1 MRVMYILAGAN
12 GSGKSTIASVLLP
25 TKSIVYVNPD
35 DIARELN
42 PADLTA
48 VKIEAGKVA
57 VKRVRELVTS
67 GESFAIESTLSGNGY
82 VKVIKE
88 ARETGYKVV
97 IAYAF
102 VDSPDMCIARI
113 AARVKNGGHHVPDE
127 DVVRR
132 YYRSKGNF
140 MNVYA
145 ELADE
150 CMIFYNGE
158 SEPILIADKSLGGE
172 MRIYSDSAMKLF
184 MEGICLKQQP
194 R

>member
-1 MRVMYILAGAN
+1 MYILAGAN

-25 TKSIVYVNPD
+25 MKSIVYVNPD

-42 PADLTA
+42 PDDLTA

-57 VKRVRELVTS
+57 VRRVKELVAS

-88 ARETGYKVV
+88 ARASGYKVV

-113 AARVKNGGHHVPDE
+113 AARVKNGGHHVPDG

-145 ELADE
+145 KLSDE

-158 SEPILIADKSLGGE
+158 AEPILIADKSLGGE

-184 MEGICLKQQP
+184 MEGICLK
-194 R
+194 